1 MKIYQVL
8 NDDGYEFCHP
18 ADDNEV
24 MTVPRLCNGTPRAA
38 SWTPLE
44 MQLHREDEGKW
55 LSEADS
61 PWMSSNVLILRPRA
75 IAALRPILLEYG
87 ELLPL
92 HCAGAELWL
101 YNVTRVIDALDE
113 AASTIDRLPDGRIIL
128 VRRPA
133 FRKEA
138 IGDTEVFKPSHRRGE
153 SIFVGQ
159 RFADLWHSAGLT
171 GVEFMHVW
179 SG

>member
-1 MKIYQVL
+1 MRSCSCPTCTLNSPRQVFHL
-8 NDDGYEFCHP
+8 TLARGG
-18 ADDNEV
+18 
-24 MTVPRLCNGTPRAA
+24 NGTPRAA

-44 MQLHREDEGKW
+44 MQLHREDEGKR

-61 PWMSSNVLILRPRA
+61 PWMGSDVLILRPRA
-75 IAALRPILLEYG
+75 IAALRPTLLEYG

-113 AASTIDRLPDGRIIL
+113 AASTIDRFPDGRVIL
-128 VRRPA
+128 VRRPV

-138 IGDTEVFKPSHRRGE
+138 IGDTEVFKLSHRRGDR
-153 SIFVGQ
+153 IFVGQ

-171 GVEFMHVW
+171 GVEFTHVW